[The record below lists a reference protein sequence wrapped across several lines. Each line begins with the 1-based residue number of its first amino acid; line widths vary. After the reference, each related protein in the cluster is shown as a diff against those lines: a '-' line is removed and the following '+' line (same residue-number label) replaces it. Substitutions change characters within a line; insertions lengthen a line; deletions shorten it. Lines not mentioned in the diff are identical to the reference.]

1 MKVSDLEGDCVV
13 SRQCQSKRDP
23 NRYGYK
29 RFRIPVNNYQLKQQ
43 MRLR

>member
-23 NRYGYK
+23 NRYGCK
-29 RFRIPVNNYQLKQQ
+29 SLGIPVNNK
-43 MRLR
+43 

>member
-23 NRYGYK
+23 NRYGCK
-29 RFRIPVNNYQLKQQ
+29 ILCISVGNKQLKPQ
-43 MRLR
+43 MYLN